1 MGNPL
6 GDPPSILSP
15 VVGSLEK
22 QVVDKLQGG
31 TKKTVLILHPRKF
44 NIAPEKSWL
53 EDEFT
58 FGIPYS

>member
-31 TKKTVLILHPRKF
+31 TKKTVI
-44 NIAPEKSWL
+44 NINNITPPK
-53 EDEFT
+53 
-58 FGIPYS
+58 I